1 MNLTRLGVLACC
13 ILLGLGLT
21 APTLRI
27 VPGAGDFTW
36 LVEIFSPEDLAAS
49 TYSILGVI
57 QKLFLSGDWFLGG
70 ILGLF
75 SVAFP
80 VGKLGLYWVA
90 AGYGPDL
97 GKASGLLKWTHRMGK
112 FSMAE
117 VFALA
122 LVVVVVKSLPGG
134 STAEVRW
141 GAYVFVASVLGAIL
155 VSFGLDSSRSV
166 ETEGASPLQ
175 NS

>member
-1 MNLTRLGVLACC
+1 MNLSRLGVLACC

-21 APTLRI
+21 APTLTI
-27 VPGAGDFTW
+27 VPSAGELTW
-36 LVEIFSPEDLAAS
+36 LVEIFSPEDLATT

-57 QKLFLSGDWFLGG
+57 KKLFASGDWFLGG
-70 ILGLF
+70 ILVLF

-80 VGKLGLYWVA
+80 VAKLALYWVA
-90 AGYGPDL
+90 TGCGPDL
-97 GKASGLLKWTHRMGK
+97 GRATDLLKWTHRAGK

-122 LVVVVVKSLPGG
+122 LMVVVVKTLPGG
-134 STAEVRW
+134 STAELQW

-155 VSFGLDSSRSV
+155 VSFGLDTSRSV
-166 ETEGASPLQ
+166 ETE
-175 NS
+175 

>member
-1 MNLTRLGVLACC
+1 MNLSRLGVLACC

-21 APTLRI
+21 APTLTI
-27 VPGAGDFTW
+27 APSAGELTW
-36 LVEIFSPEDLAAS
+36 LVEIFSPEDLAET

-57 QKLFLSGDWFLGG
+57 EKLFASGDWFLGG
-70 ILGLF
+70 ILALF

-80 VGKLGLYWVA
+80 VAKLALYWVA
-90 AGYGPDL
+90 TGCGPDL
-97 GKASGLLKWTHRMGK
+97 GRATDLLKWTHRAGK

-122 LVVVVVKSLPGG
+122 LMVVVVKTLPGG
-134 STAEVRW
+134 STAELQW

-155 VSFGLDSSRSV
+155 VSFVLDGSQV
-166 ETEGASPLQ
+166 EESA
-175 NS
+175 